1 LDLYGDKFY
10 SPNPITIKRGQTI
23 TWYDDDTISYTV
35 TSGLDNDEDAGQV
48 FDAEVIIPNQHYS
61 ITFDDTGEYHYYY
74 YYYHPSMVGEVIVE

>member
-1 LDLYGDKFY
+1 LDLYGDKSY

-74 YYYHPSMVGEVIVE
+74 FYHPSMVEEVIVE